1 MFIKIEPGNST
12 VWLNP
17 RHVVSLSIPSSSPD
31 TLLIKTVTDDK
42 FVVAGRD
49 DIARVIAAFSR

>member
-17 RHVVSLSIPSSSPD
+17 AHVVSLSIPSSDPD
-31 TLLIKTVTDDK
+31 ALLIKTVLDDK
-42 FVVAGRD
+42 FVVNGRD
-49 DIARVIAAFSR
+49 EMARVLAFFSR